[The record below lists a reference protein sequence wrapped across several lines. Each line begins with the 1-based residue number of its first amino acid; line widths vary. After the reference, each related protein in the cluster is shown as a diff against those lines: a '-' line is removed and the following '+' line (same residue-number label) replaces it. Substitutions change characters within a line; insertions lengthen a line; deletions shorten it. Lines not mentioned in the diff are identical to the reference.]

1 MIEFYADSGTK
12 AARKV
17 NAMYRRANCHEEL
30 VFERIER
37 NIGDPGCRLSYAFLI
52 SGELMVD
59 ELADTLRTL
68 IFNHYQ
74 VALSRFVRKEAGLY
88 VYSTGI
94 PENILDYYENPQRLH
109 SRILDGATESLPED
123 RLFCFALTKLTEH
136 VYHLR
141 LTFSHLIFDGQ
152 CYRVFCN
159 LLSRLYGQERVR
171 LDPSSESQRTRRLP
185 SGAPAIPSTDTVA
198 FWKERLNRYPLGQ
211 TLSFLKANHRGA
223 SPFVTVRR
231 SLSGSDFAALQAF
244 VAESNSTLFRLI
256 VAATAITIARYSNDE
271 ELAGVSIAH
280 TFDARQQAGAL
291 GCFTSLVPLWIPHH
305 SDWSPRQYLSYVDQ
319 ERRTLRPHQQL
330 APQMLLELADE
341 RLNRNRPVLNVVV
354 NQSEGLLPSVCPE
367 LEGLKVELIETPSTG
382 GPYDLGVNFHYDA
395 KGLSLRVDI
404 PRSLATD
411 ALVNQW
417 ADNFMLVLNRFV
429 NDGDTAID
437 SIEFSEPLSPA
448 AYGDAMVLTEADSVV
463 ARVCEQVQLRPEK
476 VAVQSPQQVL
486 TYAQLSDQALRLARQ
501 IQAVVDGDALQHGIG
516 LMLGRSSWLPVSML
530 AALELQVPFIPLD
543 NALPERRLDAILAT
557 TQLGIVLSD
566 DQTDVAGLQTRHPGV
581 LVIEL
586 PNSGAL
592 LPSVSEEPIRK
603 QRCDQAYILFTSG
616 STGVP
621 KGVAPTRDNLS
632 NFLMAMTF
640 EPGFCEEDHFL
651 ALTPICFDISIL
663 ELLLPLV
670 IGGTLEIV
678 DDETRRS
685 AVALARHIN
694 HSAAT
699 VVQATPASWRLL
711 KNARWSCPRRLTI
724 VCGGEALTA
733 DIAQFLLRDRHLLY
747 NVYGPTE
754 ATIWASCAC
763 IEDPDVIYLGRPVLN
778 NRFYVVDEHLRTV
791 ANGQAGELLISGASV
806 APGYLNVDSRNAFID
821 VPGIQGKVY
830 RTGDRVRHFGEGQ
843 LAYLGRSD
851 NQLKLNGHRIEL
863 DEINVRLAAL
873 LGPAE
878 VFTVVRSGTEP
889 HLCSFYWSGQ
899 GDAVDESR
907 VLAELKN
914 ALPLYMVPA
923 TLLRLEVIPL
933 TPSGKVDLRRLASE
947 PLALLG
953 VQSSGAVTPVS
964 VLAPSTYDSE
974 SSEVKVRAIILSCL
988 GVDVQDRQLPLGWLG
1003 LNSIS
1008 YNLLSQALSDE
1019 LGVSIAPHRFYAL
1032 NTLAAIAEELSA
1044 RQSRNGDAN
1053 SQQARETPQPA
1064 TRSEKDDQIAIIG
1077 YSVLMPEDLE
1087 AQGFWQA
1094 LLDNRNL
1101 ISNTS
1106 RPGFS
1111 APLQAGFLKNIKA
1124 FDARLF
1130 SISPLEANYMD
1141 PRQRLLLQTTWRA
1154 LEDAG
1159 YAPQALAGSRTGC
1172 YIAGTG
1178 ADYATLQAKFSTPS
1192 TPYTLPGNS
1201 LSILAN
1207 RLSSF
1212 FDWSGPSFTL
1222 DTACSGSLSAV
1233 VKACHDLAS
1242 GVCEVAL
1249 AGGIN
1254 LIADDQIS
1262 LGLQA
1267 GNFMSP
1273 RFRCA
1278 SFDESAD
1285 GYVRAEGVGCF
1296 LLKPLCQARQD
1307 GDAIHGV
1314 ILAHGENHG
1323 GRANSLTAP
1332 NPAAQAALLT
1342 RVYSPGLAAQVSYI
1356 ETHGTGT
1363 LLGDPIEIDA
1373 LKAAW
1378 RELCPNQPEQSVWLG
1393 AVKSNIGHLEPAAG
1407 AASLAKVLLAM
1418 QHSTLT
1424 ANHHFSRLNPLINLE
1439 QSPFS
1444 ILTQTRPWPE
1454 PHVAG
1459 ISSFGFGGANAHL
1472 VVGNAPRRERF
1483 ANLHACYLVTLSAA
1497 SDKAMQAMREQ
1508 LKDFLIRSLQTDPS
1522 RLDLEQVAY
1531 TCNSGRAQAEF
1542 RLAWV
1547 ASSLADLVQQLA
1559 LPSASWRA
1567 AVQANGDAA
1576 ASLRTDLPRHEALSA
1591 LRECFL
1597 QGETLD
1603 WASVHLGESGQ
1614 RVHLPTYRFDE
1625 REYWFDQVRP
1635 NRAAQ
1640 ESAR

>member
-1 MIEFYADSGTK
+1 
-12 AARKV
+12 
-17 NAMYRRANCHEEL
+17 MYRHASCHEEL

-37 NIGDPGCRLSYAFLI
+37 DANDPGCRLSYAFLI
-52 SGELMVD
+52 HGELVVG
-59 ELADTLRTL
+59 ELGDALHAL
-68 IFNHYQ
+68 IVNHYQ
-74 VALSRFVRKEAGLY
+74 VALSAFVRKESGLY
-88 VYSTGI
+88 VFSTGM
-94 PENILDYYENPQRLH
+94 PESVLDYNQTSQYLH
-109 SRILDGATESLPED
+109 SQTLDGAIAPLPEN
-123 RLFCFALTKLTEH
+123 RLFCFTLTKLSEH
-136 VYHLR
+136 VHHLR

-159 LLSRLYGQERVR
+159 LLNQLYGQERVR
-171 LDPSSESQRTRRLP
+171 LGLLRESERTRRPP
-185 SGAPAIPSTDTVA
+185 SCAPASPSADTVA
-198 FWKERLNRYPLGQ
+198 FWKDRLSRYPLGQ
-211 TLSFLKANHRGA
+211 TLSFLKAQHRGE

-231 SLSGSDFAALQAF
+231 SLSGSHYAALQAF
-244 VAESNSTLFRLI
+244 VAASNSTLFRLI
-256 VAATAITIARYSNDE
+256 VAATAITIARYSNDQDLE
-271 ELAGVSIAH
+271 GVCIAH
-280 TFDARQQAGAL
+280 TLDTRQQPGAL

-305 SDWSPRQYLSYVDQ
+305 PDWSPRQYLSHVDR

-330 APQMLLELADE
+330 APQMLLGLADE

-354 NQSEGLLPSVCPE
+354 NQSEGLLPSVCLE

-382 GPYDLGVNFHYDA
+382 GPYDLGVNFHHDA
-395 KGLSLRVDI
+395 KGLTLSVDI

-411 ALVNQW
+411 ALVHQW
-417 ADNFMLVLNRFV
+417 ADNLMQVLNRFV
-429 NDGDTAID
+429 SDGDTAID
-437 SIEFSEPLSPA
+437 AIEFAQPLRPA
-448 AYGDAMVLTEADSVV
+448 ACGDAMTLTEADSVV
-463 ARVCEQVQLRPEK
+463 ARFREQVQLRPGK
-476 VAVQSPQQVL
+476 IAVRSPQQVL
-486 TYAQLSDQALRLARQ
+486 TYAQLSDQALHLARQ
-501 IQAVVDGDALQHGIG
+501 IQAVVEGAALQHGIG
-516 LMLGRSSWLPVSML
+516 LMLGRSSWIPVSML
-530 AALELQVPFIPLD
+530 AALKLQVPFVPLD
-543 NALPERRLDAILAT
+543 SALPEQRLDAILVT
-557 TQLGIVLSD
+557 TRLAVVLSD
-566 DQTDVAGLQTRHPGV
+566 GQADVAGLQARHPGV
-581 LVIEL
+581 RVIEL
-586 PNSGAL
+586 PHAATL
-592 LPSVSEEPIRK
+592 LSRVSEEPLRE
-603 QRCDQAYILFTSG
+603 QGCDQAYILFTSG

-651 ALTPICFDISIL
+651 ALTPISFDISIL

-670 IGGTLEIV
+670 VGGTLEIV
-678 DDETRRS
+678 DDEIRRS
-685 AVALARHIN
+685 ATALARHIN
-694 HSAAT
+694 DSAAT

-754 ATIWASCAC
+754 ATIWASCAR
-763 IEDPDVIYLGRPVLN
+763 IEVPDVIYLGRPVLN
-778 NRFYVVDEHLRTV
+778 SRFYVVDEHLQTV
-791 ANGQAGELLISGASV
+791 ANGQAGELLISGANV
-806 APGYLNVDSRNAFID
+806 APGYLNVDSHKAFID
-821 VPGIQGKVY
+821 VVGIQGKVY

-843 LAYLGRSD
+843 LAYLGRADS
-851 NQLKLNGHRIEL
+851 QLKLNGHRIEL

-873 LGPAE
+873 LGPVE
-878 VFTVVRSGTEP
+878 VFTVVRAGTVP

-899 GDAVDESR
+899 VDAVDEPR
-907 VLAELKN
+907 VLADLKK
-914 ALPLYMVPA
+914 AVPLYMVPA
-923 TLLRLEVIPL
+923 ALLRLEAIPL
-933 TPSGKVDLRRLASE
+933 TTSGKVDLRRLASE
-947 PLALLG
+947 PLALLS
-953 VQSSGAVTPVS
+953 VLPSGAVTPVS
-964 VLAPSTYDSE
+964 ALAPSTHESE
-974 SSEVKVRAIILSCL
+974 GSEAKVRAIILSCL
-988 GVDVQDRQLPLGWLG
+988 GVDVHDRQMPLGWLG

-1032 NTLAAIAEELSA
+1032 NTLAAISEELSD
-1044 RQSRNGDAN
+1044 RQPRNGDAD
-1053 SQQARETPQPA
+1053 SQQACETPQPA
-1064 TRSEKDDQIAIIG
+1064 TRTEQDDQIAIIG

-1087 AQGFWQA
+1087 APGFWQA

-1101 ISNTS
+1101 ISSTS
-1106 RPGFS
+1106 RPGFT

-1141 PRQRLLLQTTWRA
+1141 PRQRLLLQTTWRT

-1178 ADYATLQAKFSTPS
+1178 ADYATLQARFSTP
-1192 TPYTLPGNS
+1192 TNPYTLPGNS

-1212 FDWSGPSFTL
+1212 FDWRGPSFTL
-1222 DTACSGSLSAV
+1222 DTACSGSLSAL
-1233 VKACHDLAS
+1233 VKACQDLAS

-1296 LLKPLCQARQD
+1296 LLKPLRRAQQD

-1342 RVYSPGLAAQVSYI
+1342 RVYSPGLAAQVSYV

-1444 ILTQTRPWPE
+1444 ILTQTRPWPS
-1454 PHVAG
+1454 PQVAG

-1472 VVGNAPRRERF
+1472 VVGQAPHRERC

-1497 SDKAMQAMREQ
+1497 SDNALQAMRGQ
-1508 LKDFLIRSLQTDPS
+1508 LKDFLTLTLQNDPS

-1559 LPSASWRA
+1559 QPSASWR
-1567 AVQANGDAA
+1567 VVNQANGDAA
-1576 ASLRTDLPRHEALSA
+1576 ASLRSDLPRHEALSA

-1597 QGETLD
+1597 QGEILD
-1603 WASVHLGESGQ
+1603 WASVHRGESGQ

-1625 REYWFDQVRP
+1625 RDYWFDQIRP
-1635 NRAAQ
+1635 NRTAQ

>member
-1 MIEFYADSGTK
+1 MH
-12 AARKV
+12 
-17 NAMYRRANCHEEL
+17 RRASCHEEL
-30 VFERIER
+30 IFERIER
-37 NIGDPGCRLSYAFLI
+37 NISDPGCRLSYAFLI
-52 SGELMVD
+52 YGELVVD
-59 ELADTLRTL
+59 ELRGALHAL
-68 IFNHYQ
+68 IFHHYQ
-74 VALSRFVRKEAGLY
+74 VALSAFVRRESGLY
-88 VYSTGI
+88 VYSAGL
-94 PENILDYYENPQRLH
+94 PENILNCHENSQYLH
-109 SRILDGATESLPED
+109 SQTLDGSIASLPEN
-123 RLFCFALTKLTEH
+123 RLFCFTLTKRSEH
-136 VYHLR
+136 VHHLR

-152 CYRVFCN
+152 SYRIFCT
-159 LLSRLYGQERVR
+159 LLTGLYGQARVR
-171 LDPSSESQRTRRLP
+171 PDSVNEAQRTHCLP
-185 SGAPAIPSTDTVA
+185 LEETPLQSADSVA
-198 FWKERLNRYPLGQ
+198 FWKDRLSRYPLGQ
-211 TLSFLKANHRGA
+211 PLSFLKAQHRGV

-231 SLSGSDFAALQAF
+231 SLSGSHYAALQAL
-244 VAESNSTLFRLI
+244 VAASNSTLFRLI
-256 VAATAITIARYSNDE
+256 VAATAITFARYSNDQDLE
-271 ELAGVSIAH
+271 GVCIAH
-280 TFDARQQAGAL
+280 TLDTRQQPGAL

-305 SDWSPRQYLSYVDQ
+305 PDWSPRQYLSHVDQ
-319 ERRTLRPHQQL
+319 ERRAVRPHQRL
-330 APQMLLELADE
+330 APQKLLGLADE

-354 NQSEGLLPSVCPE
+354 NESEGLLPSVCPE

-382 GPYDLGVNFHYDA
+382 GPYDLGVNFHHDA
-395 KGLSLRVDI
+395 KGLSLSVDI
-404 PRSLATD
+404 PRSLATN

-417 ADNFMLVLNRFV
+417 ADNLMLVVNRFV
-429 NDGDTAID
+429 SDGDTAID
-437 SIEFSEPLSPA
+437 AIEFSQPLRPA
-448 AYGDAMVLTEADSVV
+448 ACGDAMALTEAESVV
-463 ARVCEQVQLRPEK
+463 ARFREQVQLRPEK
-476 VAVQSPQQVL
+476 IAVQSPQQVL
-486 TYAQLSDQALRLARQ
+486 TYAQLSDQVLYLARQ
-501 IQAVVDGDALQHGIG
+501 IQAVVEGAALQHGIG

-530 AALELQVPFIPLD
+530 AALKLQVPFIPLD
-543 NALPERRLDAILAT
+543 SALPEQRLDAILVT
-557 TQLGIVLSD
+557 TRLAVVLSD
-566 DQTDVAGLQTRHPGV
+566 GQTDVADIQARHPGV
-581 LVIEL
+581 RVIGL
-586 PNSGAL
+586 PHAATL
-592 LPSVSEEPIRK
+592 LSSVSEEPLRE
-603 QRCDQAYILFTSG
+603 QGCDQAYILFTSG

-651 ALTPICFDISIL
+651 ALTPISFDISIL
-663 ELLLPLV
+663 ELLLPLLV
-670 IGGTLEIV
+670 GGTLEIV

-685 AVALARHIN
+685 ATALARHIN
-694 HSAAT
+694 DSAAT
-699 VVQATPASWRLL
+699 VIQATPASWRLL

-754 ATIWASCAC
+754 ATIWASCTR
-763 IEDPDVIYLGRPVLN
+763 IEDPDVIYLGHPVLN
-778 NRFYVVDEHLRTV
+778 SRFYVVDEHLRTV
-791 ANGQAGELLISGASV
+791 ANGQAGELLISGACV
-806 APGYLNVDSRNAFID
+806 APGYLNVDSHNAFID

-843 LAYLGRSD
+843 LAYLGRADS
-851 NQLKLNGHRIEL
+851 QLKLNGHRIEL
-863 DEINVRLAAL
+863 DEINMRLAAL
-873 LGPAE
+873 LGPVE
-878 VFTVVRSGTEP
+878 VFTVVRSGTVP

-899 GDAVDESR
+899 GDAVDEPR
-907 VLAELKN
+907 VLADLKKVV
-914 ALPLYMVPA
+914 PLYMVPA
-923 TLLRLEVIPL
+923 ALLRLEAIPL
-933 TPSGKVDLRRLASE
+933 TTSGKVDLRRLASE
-947 PLALLG
+947 PLALL
-953 VQSSGAVTPVS
+953 SLLPTGAVTPVS
-964 VLAPSTYDSE
+964 TEGASTCESE
-974 SSEVKVRAIILSCL
+974 GREAKVRAIILSCL
-988 GVDVQDRQLPLGWLG
+988 GVDVHDRQMPLGWLG

-1008 YNLLSQALSDE
+1008 YNLLSQALFDE
-1019 LGVSIAPHRFYAL
+1019 LGVSITPHRFYAL
-1032 NTLAAIAEELSA
+1032 NTLAAISEELA
-1044 RQSRNGDAN
+1044 DRQPRNGDAD
-1053 SQQARETPQPA
+1053 SQQACETPQSA
-1064 TRSEKDDQIAIIG
+1064 TRTEQDDQIAIIG

-1101 ISNTS
+1101 ISSTS
-1106 RPGFS
+1106 RPGFT
-1111 APLQAGFLKNIKA
+1111 APLQAGFLSNIKA

-1141 PRQRLLLQTTWRA
+1141 PRQRLLLQTAWRT

-1178 ADYATLQAKFSTPS
+1178 ADYATLEARFSTSPN
-1192 TPYTLPGNS
+1192 PYTLPGNS

-1212 FDWSGPSFTL
+1212 FDWRGPSFTL
-1222 DTACSGSLSAV
+1222 DTACSGSLSAL
-1233 VKACHDLAS
+1233 VKACQDLAS

-1296 LLKPLCQARQD
+1296 LLKPLRQARQD

-1342 RVYSPGLAAQVSYI
+1342 RVYSPELAAQVSYI

-1373 LKAAW
+1373 LKDAW

-1444 ILTQTRPWPE
+1444 ILTQTRPWPS
-1454 PHVAG
+1454 PQVAG

-1472 VVGNAPRRERF
+1472 VVGQAPHRERC
-1483 ANLHACYLVTLSAA
+1483 ANFHTCYLVTLSAA
-1497 SDKAMQAMREQ
+1497 SDKALQAMREQ
-1508 LKDFLIRSLQTDPS
+1508 LKDFLTDTLQTDPS
-1522 RLDLEQVAY
+1522 RFDLEQVAY

-1567 AVQANGDAA
+1567 AAQANGDAA
-1576 ASLRTDLPRHEALSA
+1576 VSLLADLPRHEALSA

-1597 QGETLD
+1597 KGETLD
-1603 WASVHLGESGQ
+1603 WASVHRGESDQ

-1625 REYWFDQVRP
+1625 RDYWFDQVRQ
-1635 NRAAQ
+1635 NRAVQ

>member
-1 MIEFYADSGTK
+1 MHRLAS
-12 AARKV
+12 
-17 NAMYRRANCHEEL
+17 CHEEL
-30 VFERIER
+30 VFDRIEKHR
-37 NIGDPGCRLSYAFLI
+37 NDPGCTLSYGFLLHGNI
-52 SGELMVD
+52 VASVLD
-59 ELADTLRTL
+59 DALYTL
-68 IFNHYQ
+68 ICRDYRT
-74 VALSRFVRKEAGLY
+74 ALSTFVRRESGLHVYPAAMPETVLEYVESALHGGSVFLPAAAG
-88 VYSTGI
+88 
-94 PENILDYYENPQRLH
+94 
-109 SRILDGATESLPED
+109 SLPEN
-123 RLFCFALTKLTEH
+123 RLFRFTLTKHSEH
-136 VYHLR
+136 LHHLR

-152 CYRVFCN
+152 CYRIFCT
-159 LLSRLYGQERVR
+159 LLTRLYGQARVR
-171 LDPSSESQRTRRLP
+171 PDPVDEAQRTRCLVP
-185 SGAPAIPSTDTVA
+185 EAIAFQSADSAA
-198 FWKERLNRYPLGQ
+198 FWKDRLSRYPLGQ
-211 TLSFLKANHRGA
+211 TLSFLKMTHRGD
-223 SPFVTVRR
+223 SPFVTVKR
-231 SLSGSDFAALQAF
+231 SLSGSTYEALQAF
-244 VAESNSTLFRLI
+244 IAASNSTLFRLI
-256 VAATAITIARYSNDE
+256 VAATAITIGRYSNDQDFE
-271 ELAGVSIAH
+271 GLCIAH
-280 TFDARQQAGAL
+280 TLDTRQQAGVP
-291 GCFTSLVPLWIPHH
+291 GCFTGLVPLWIAHH
-305 SDWSPRQYLSYVDQ
+305 PGWSPRQYLRHVDQ
-319 ERRTLRPHQQL
+319 ERRTVRPHQQL
-330 APQMLLELADE
+330 APQRLLGLADE
-341 RLNRNRPVLNVVV
+341 RLNRHRPVLNVVV

-367 LEGLKVELIETPSTG
+367 LEGLKVELVETPSTG
-382 GPYDLGVNFHYDA
+382 GPYDLGVNFHHDA
-395 KGLSLRVDI
+395 KGLSLSVDI

-417 ADNFMLVLNRFV
+417 ADNLMRVVNRFV
-429 NDGDTAID
+429 SDADTAIEA
-437 SIEFSEPLSPA
+437 IEFAQPLRPA
-448 AYGDAMVLTEADSVV
+448 ACGDAMILTMADGVI
-463 ARVCEQVQLRPEK
+463 ARVHEQVQLRPGK
-476 VAVQSPQQVL
+476 IAVQSIHRVL
-486 TYAQLSDQALRLARQ
+486 TYAQLSDQASQLARQ
-501 IQAVVDGDALQHGIG
+501 IQAVVEDDVLRHGIG

-530 AALELQVPFIPLD
+530 AALKLQVPFIPLD
-543 NALPERRLDAILAT
+543 SALPEQRLDAIMAT
-557 TQLGIVLSD
+557 TRMAIVLSD
-566 DQTDVAGLQTRHPGV
+566 GQVDVAALRARHPGV
-581 LVIEL
+581 RVIEL
-586 PNSGAL
+586 PHPATPLSSL
-592 LPSVSEEPIRK
+592 SEAPLRE
-603 QRCDQAYILFTSG
+603 QGCDQAYILFTSG

-640 EPGFCEEDHFL
+640 EPGFCEDDHFL
-651 ALTPICFDISIL
+651 ALTPISFDISIL

-670 IGGTLEIV
+670 VGGTLEIV
-678 DDETRRS
+678 DDQTRRS
-685 AVALARHIN
+685 ATALARYIN
-694 HSAAT
+694 DSAAT

-754 ATIWASCAC
+754 ATIWASCAR
-763 IEDPDVIYLGRPVLN
+763 IDAPDVIYLGRPVLN
-778 NRFYVVDEHLRTV
+778 SRFYVVDEHLHTV
-791 ANGQAGELLISGASV
+791 ADGQAGELLISGACV
-806 APGYLNVDSRNAFID
+806 APGYLNVDSRNAFIE
-821 VPGIQGKVY
+821 VPGIPGKVY

-843 LAYLGRSD
+843 LAYLGRADS
-851 NQLKLNGHRIEL
+851 QLKLNGHRVEL
-863 DEINVRLAAL
+863 DEINLRLAAL
-873 LGPAE
+873 LGPVE
-878 VFTVVRSGTEP
+878 VFTVVRSGTVP
-889 HLCSFYWSGQ
+889 HLCSFYWAGQ
-899 GDAVDESR
+899 GDVVDESR
-907 VLAELKN
+907 VLADLKKVI
-914 ALPLYMVPA
+914 PLYMVPA
-923 TLLRLEVIPL
+923 ALLRLEVIPL
-933 TPSGKVDLRRLASE
+933 TTSGKVDWRRLASE
-947 PLALLG
+947 PLALLNLLP
-953 VQSSGAVTPVS
+953 SDAVTPVS
-964 VLAPSTYDSE
+964 VQGPSTGESE
-974 SSEVKVRAIILSCL
+974 GREAQVRAIILSCL
-988 GVDVQDRQLPLGWLG
+988 GVDVHDRQLPLGWLG

-1008 YNLLSQALSDE
+1008 YNLLSQALFDE
-1019 LGVSIAPHRFYAL
+1019 MGVSIAPHRFYAL
-1032 NTLAAIAEELSA
+1032 NTLAAIGEALSD
-1044 RQSRNGDAN
+1044 RQPRDDEAD
-1053 SQQARETPQPA
+1053 SQRAREAPPSATPTEQ
-1064 TRSEKDDQIAIIG
+1064 DDQIAIIG

-1087 AQGFWQA
+1087 APGFWQA

-1101 ISNTS
+1101 ISSTL
-1106 RPGFS
+1106 RPGFT
-1111 APLQAGFLKNIKA
+1111 APLQAGFLSNIRA

-1141 PRQRLLLQTTWRA
+1141 PRQRLLLQTTWRT

-1159 YAPQALAGSRTGC
+1159 YAPQTLAGSRTGC

-1178 ADYATLQAKFSTPS
+1178 ADYATLQARFSTSP

-1212 FDWSGPSFTL
+1212 FDWRGPSFTL
-1222 DTACSGSLSAV
+1222 DTACSGSLSAL
-1233 VKACHDLAS
+1233 VKACQDLAS

-1296 LLKPLCQARQD
+1296 LLKPLRQARQD

-1342 RVYSPGLAAQVSYI
+1342 GVYSPGLAAQVSYI

-1373 LKAAW
+1373 LKTAW

-1444 ILTQTRPWPE
+1444 ILTQTRPWPS
-1454 PHVAG
+1454 PQVAG

-1472 VVGNAPRRERF
+1472 VVGQAPHRERC
-1483 ANLHACYLVTLSAA
+1483 ANLHSCYLVTLSAA
-1497 SDKAMQAMREQ
+1497 SDNALQAMREQ
-1508 LKDFLIRSLQTDPS
+1508 LKDFLTGTLQTDPL
-1522 RLDLEQVAY
+1522 RFDLEQVAY

-1567 AVQANGDAA
+1567 AAQANDNGV
-1576 ASLRTDLPRHEALSA
+1576 ASLLAGVPRHEALSA

-1597 QGETLD
+1597 QGERLD
-1603 WASVHLGESGQ
+1603 WLSLHRGESGQ

-1625 REYWFDQVRP
+1625 RDYWFDQVRP
-1635 NRAAQ
+1635 NRAEQA
-1640 ESAR
+1640 SAR

>member
-1 MIEFYADSGTK
+1 MH
-12 AARKV
+12 
-17 NAMYRRANCHEEL
+17 RRAHYHEEL
-30 VFERIER
+30 IFERIER
-37 NIGDPGCRLSYAFLI
+37 NVNDPGCRLSYAFLI
-52 SGELMVD
+52 CGELVMD
-59 ELADTLRTL
+59 ELRDALHAL

-74 VALSRFVRKEAGLY
+74 SALSEFVRKESGLY
-88 VYSTGI
+88 VYSTGM
-94 PENILDYYENPQRLH
+94 PETVLDYIESFQNLQSLN
-109 SRILDGATESLPED
+109 GATASLPEN
-123 RLFCFALTKLTEH
+123 RLFCFTLTKLSEH
-136 VYHLR
+136 AHHLR

-159 LLSRLYGQERVR
+159 LLNRFYGQERVR
-171 LDPSSESQRTRRLP
+171 LDPLSESQRTRRLP
-185 SGAPAIPSTDTVA
+185 HGAPVTPSVDTVA
-198 FWKERLNRYPLGQ
+198 FWKERLSRYPLGQ
-211 TLSFLKANHRGA
+211 TLSFLKAHCRGT

-231 SLSGSDFAALQAF
+231 SLAGSSYAGLQAF
-244 VAESNSTLFRLI
+244 VEASNSTLFRLI
-256 VAATAITIARYSNDE
+256 VAATAVTIARYSNDA
-271 ELAGVSIAH
+271 ELDGVSIAH
-280 TFDARQQAGAL
+280 TLDARQQPEAL
-291 GCFTSLVPLWIPHH
+291 GCFTNLIPLWIPHH
-305 SDWSPRQYLSYVDQ
+305 PDWSPRQYLSHVDQ
-319 ERRTLRPHQQL
+319 ERRALRPHQQL
-330 APQMLLELADE
+330 ATKVLLDLADE

-354 NQSEGLLPSVCPE
+354 NQSEGLLPSVAPD

-382 GPYDLGVNFHYDA
+382 GPYDLGVNFHHHSE
-395 KGLSLRVDI
+395 GLSLSVDI

-417 ADNFMLVLNRFV
+417 ADSLIQVLNRFV
-429 NDGDTAID
+429 TDGDAPIRV
-437 SIEFSEPLSPA
+437 IEFAQPLCPA
-448 AYGDAMVLTEADSVV
+448 ACGNVMGLTETDSVF
-463 ARVCEQVQLRPEK
+463 ARFHEQVRLRSEK
-476 VAVQSPQQVL
+476 IAVQTPRQTL
-486 TYAQLSDQALRLARQ
+486 TYAQLLDQALGLAQR
-501 IQAVVDGDALQHGIG
+501 IQAAVDGAALQRGIG

-530 AALELQVPFIPLD
+530 AALKLQVPFIPLD
-543 NALPERRLDAILAT
+543 TTLPEQRLEAILVT
-557 TQLGIVLSD
+557 TQLAVVLSD
-566 DQTDVAGLQTRHPGV
+566 GPADVDGLRARHPDV
-581 LVIEL
+581 VVIEL
-586 PNSGAL
+586 PHAATL
-592 LPSVSEEPIRK
+592 LSSISEEPLR
-603 QRCDQAYILFTSG
+603 QQGCEEAYILFTSG

-632 NFLMAMTF
+632 NFLMAMTL
-640 EPGFCEEDHFL
+640 EPGFSEEDHFL
-651 ALTPICFDISIL
+651 ALTPISFDISIL

-670 IGGTLEIV
+670 VGGTLDIV

-685 AVALARHIN
+685 TPALARHIN
-694 HSAAT
+694 DSAAT
-699 VVQATPASWRLL
+699 IVQATPATWRLL

-724 VCGGEALTA
+724 VCGGEALTP
-733 DIAQFLLRDRHLLY
+733 DVAQFLLRDRHLLY
-747 NVYGPTE
+747 NLYGPTE
-754 ATIWASCAC
+754 ATIWASCAR
-763 IEDPDVIYLGRPVLN
+763 IKDPDVIYLGRPVLN
-778 NRFYVVDEHLRTV
+778 SRFYVVDEQLQTV
-791 ANGQAGELLISGASV
+791 AHGQAGELLISGACV
-806 APGYLNVDSRNAFID
+806 APGYLNVDSHKAFID
-821 VPGIQGKVY
+821 VPGIEGKVY

-843 LAYLGRSD
+843 LAYLGRADS
-851 NQLKLNGHRIEL
+851 QLKLNGHRIEL

-873 LGPAE
+873 LGQAD
-878 VFTVVRSGTEP
+878 VFTVLRTGTVP
-889 HLCSFYWSGQ
+889 HLCSFYWAGQ
-899 GDAVDESR
+899 GNAVHEQR
-907 VLAELKN
+907 VLSDLKKL
-914 ALPLYMVPA
+914 LPLYMVPA
-923 TLLRLEVIPL
+923 ALLRLKAIPL
-933 TPSGKVDLRRLASE
+933 TASGKVDLRRLASE
-947 PLALLG
+947 PLAQLSVTAAGGLT
-953 VQSSGAVTPVS
+953 AVSAAP
-964 VLAPSTYDSE
+964 PSTQEIEESE
-974 SSEVKVRAIILSCL
+974 ARVRAIILSCL
-988 GVDVQDRQLPLGWLG
+988 GVDVHDRQLPLGWLG

-1008 YNLLSQALSDE
+1008 YNMLSQALSDE
-1019 LGVSIAPHRFYAL
+1019 LGVSIAPHRFYGL
-1032 NTLAAIAEELSA
+1032 NTLAAISEELSN
-1044 RQSRNGDAN
+1044 RQLRSSDGGT
-1053 SQQARETPQPA
+1053 QQGSEKPQPVA
-1064 TRSEKDDQIAIIG
+1064 RTEQDDQIAIIG
-1077 YSVLMPEDLE
+1077 YSVLMPESLE
-1087 AQGFWQA
+1087 AAAFWQA
-1094 LLDNRNL
+1094 LLDNRDL
-1101 ISNTS
+1101 ISCVS
-1106 RPGFS
+1106 RPGFT

-1141 PRQRLLLQTTWRA
+1141 PRQRLLLQTAWRA

-1172 YIAGTG
+1172 YIASTG
-1178 ADYATLQAKFSTPS
+1178 ADYATLQARFSAQPN
-1192 TPYTLPGNS
+1192 PYTLPGNS

-1212 FDWSGPSFTL
+1212 FDWRGPSFTL
-1222 DTACSGSLSAV
+1222 DTACSGSLSAL
-1233 VKACHDLAS
+1233 VKACQDLAS

-1296 LLKPLCQARQD
+1296 LLKPLRQARQD

-1424 ANHHFSRLNPLINLE
+1424 ANHHFNRLNPLINLE

-1444 ILTQTRPWPE
+1444 ILTQTRPWPS
-1454 PHVAG
+1454 PQVAG

-1472 VVGNAPRRERF
+1472 VVGQAPHRERC
-1483 ANLHACYLVTLSAA
+1483 ANLHTCYLVTLSAA
-1497 SDKAMQAMREQ
+1497 SDKALQAMREQ
-1508 LKDFLIRSLQTDPS
+1508 LKDFLTHILQTDTS
-1522 RLDLEQVAY
+1522 HLDLEQVAY

-1547 ASSLADLVQQLA
+1547 ASSLADLVQQLE

-1567 AVQANGDAA
+1567 AAQANGDAA
-1576 ASLRTDLPRHEALSA
+1576 TSLLADLPRHEALSA

-1603 WASVHLGESGQ
+1603 WASVHRGESGQ

-1625 REYWFDQVRP
+1625 RDYWFDQIRP

-1640 ESAR
+1640 EPAR

>member
-1 MIEFYADSGTK
+1 MNDALY
-12 AARKV
+12 
-17 NAMYRRANCHEEL
+17 
-30 VFERIER
+30 
-37 NIGDPGCRLSYAFLI
+37 
-52 SGELMVD
+52 
-59 ELADTLRTL
+59 TL
-68 IFNHYQ
+68 IFRDYRT
-74 VALSRFVRKEAGLY
+74 ALSTFVRRESGLHVYPAAMPKNVLEY
-88 VYSTGI
+88 VECTSRSEPFFMPGSTI
-94 PENILDYYENPQRLH
+94 
-109 SRILDGATESLPED
+109 SLPD
-123 RLFCFALTKLTEH
+123 SRLYSFTLTKHSEH
-136 VYHLR
+136 LHHLR

-152 CYRVFCN
+152 SYRIFCT
-159 LLSRLYGQERVR
+159 LLTRLYGQARVR
-171 LDPSSESQRTRRLP
+171 PDPVDEAQRTQC
-185 SGAPAIPSTDTVA
+185 IPLEARSLQSADSVA
-198 FWKERLNRYPLGQ
+198 FWKDRLSRYPLGQ
-211 TLSFLKANHRGA
+211 TLTFLKARYRGE
-223 SPFVTVRR
+223 SLFVTVKR
-231 SLSGSDFAALQAF
+231 SLSGSDYAALQAF
-244 VAESNSTLFRLI
+244 VAASNSTLFRLI
-256 VAATAITIARYSNDE
+256 VAATAITIARYSKDQDLE
-271 ELAGVSIAH
+271 GVSIAH
-280 TFDARQQAGAL
+280 TLDTRQQPGAL

-305 SDWSPRQYLSYVDQ
+305 PEWSPRQYLSHVDQ
-319 ERRTLRPHQQL
+319 ERRALRAHQLL
-330 APQMLLELADE
+330 APQTMLGLADE

-367 LEGLKVELIETPSTG
+367 LEGLKVELIETPLTG

-395 KGLSLRVDI
+395 EGLSLSVDI
-404 PRSLATD
+404 PESLATV
-411 ALVNQW
+411 ALVQQW
-417 ADNFMLVLNRFV
+417 ADNLMQVLNRFV
-429 NDGDTAID
+429 SDGDTPID
-437 SIEFSEPLSPA
+437 AIEFTQPLHPA
-448 AYGDAMVLTEADSVV
+448 ACGDVVALTETDSVV
-463 ARVCEQVQLRPEK
+463 ARLREQVQLRPEK
-476 VAVQSPQQVL
+476 TAVQSPHQAL
-486 TYAQLSDQALRLARQ
+486 TYAQLSDQSLNLARQ
-501 IQAVVDGDALQHGIG
+501 IQAVVEGAPLRHGIG
-516 LMLGRSSWLPVSML
+516 LLLGRSSWLPVSML
-530 AALELQVPFIPLD
+530 AALNLQVPFIPLD
-543 NALPERRLDAILAT
+543 SALPGQRLDAIIVSTRLAV
-557 TQLGIVLSD
+557 VLSD
-566 DQTDVAGLQTRHPGV
+566 GLVDVAELKARHPGV

-586 PNSGAL
+586 PHSGTL
-592 LPSVSEEPIRK
+592 SSISEEPLRELG
-603 QRCDQAYILFTSG
+603 CDQAYILFTSG

-651 ALTPICFDISIL
+651 ALTPISFDISIL

-670 IGGTLEIV
+670 VGGTVEIV

-685 AVALARHIN
+685 ATALARHIN
-694 HSAAT
+694 DSAAT
-699 VVQATPASWRLL
+699 VVQATPATWRLL

-754 ATIWASCAC
+754 ATVWASCAR
-763 IEDPDVIYLGRPVLN
+763 IDDPDVIYLGRPVLN
-778 NRFYVVDEHLRTV
+778 SRFYVVDENLRTV

-806 APGYLNVDSRNAFID
+806 APGYFNVDSRKAFID
-821 VPGIQGKVY
+821 VPGIHGKVY
-830 RTGDRVRHFGEGQ
+830 RTGDQVRHFGEGQ
-843 LAYLGRSD
+843 LAYLGRADS
-851 NQLKLNGHRIEL
+851 QLKLNGHRIEL

-873 LGPAE
+873 LGPVE
-878 VFTVVRSGTEP
+878 VFTVVRTGAVP
-889 HLCSFYWSGQ
+889 HLYSFYWSGQ
-899 GDAVDESR
+899 GDAVDELR
-907 VLAELKN
+907 VLAELKKVV
-914 ALPLYMVPA
+914 PLYMIPA
-923 TLLRLEVIPL
+923 ALLRLEAIPL
-933 TPSGKVDLRRLASE
+933 TTSGKVDLRSLASD
-947 PLALLG
+947 PLELL
-953 VQSSGAVTPVS
+953 SILPSGAVKPVS
-964 VLAPSTYDSE
+964 ALAPSNHESE
-974 SSEVKVRAIILSCL
+974 GREAKVRAIILSCL
-988 GVDVQDRQLPLGWLG
+988 GVDVHDRQLPLGWLG

-1008 YNLLSQALSDE
+1008 YNLLSQSLSDE
-1019 LGVSIAPHRFYAL
+1019 LGVRIAPHRFYAL
-1032 NTLAAIAEELSA
+1032 NTLAAITEELSD
-1044 RQSRNGDAN
+1044 RQPLNGDAD
-1053 SQQARETPQPA
+1053 SQQASETSQPA
-1064 TRSEKDDQIAIIG
+1064 TRTERDDQIAIIG
-1077 YSVLMPEDLE
+1077 FSVLMPSDLE
-1087 AQGFWQA
+1087 APGFWQA

-1101 ISNTS
+1101 ISSTL
-1106 RPGFS
+1106 RPGFT

-1124 FDARLF
+1124 FDAKLF

-1141 PRQRLLLQTTWRA
+1141 PRQRLLLQTTWRT

-1159 YAPQALAGSRTGC
+1159 YAPHALAGSRTGC

-1178 ADYATLQAKFSTPS
+1178 ADYATLQARFSTPPN
-1192 TPYTLPGNS
+1192 PYTLPGNS

-1212 FDWSGPSFTL
+1212 FDWRGPSFTL
-1222 DTACSGSLSAV
+1222 DTACSGSLSAL
-1233 VKACHDLAS
+1233 VKACQDLAS

-1296 LLKPLCQARQD
+1296 LLKPLRQARQD

-1378 RELCPNQPEQSVWLG
+1378 RELCPNQLEQSVWLG

-1444 ILTQTRPWPE
+1444 ILTQTRPWPS
-1454 PHVAG
+1454 PQVAG

-1472 VVGNAPRRERF
+1472 VVGQAPRRERC

-1497 SDKAMQAMREQ
+1497 SDKALQAMREQ
-1508 LKDFLIRSLQTDPS
+1508 LKDFLTHKLQTDPS
-1522 RLDLEQVAY
+1522 LLDLEQVAY

-1547 ASSLADLVQQLA
+1547 AGSLADLVQQLA
-1559 LPSASWRA
+1559 LPSDSWRA
-1567 AVQANGDAA
+1567 AAQANGGAA
-1576 ASLRTDLPRHEALSA
+1576 ASLRADLPRHEALSA

-1603 WASVHLGESGQ
+1603 WASVHRGESGQ

-1625 REYWFDQVRP
+1625 RDYWFDQVRP

>member
-1 MIEFYADSGTK
+1 MHRLAS
-12 AARKV
+12 
-17 NAMYRRANCHEEL
+17 CHEEL
-30 VFERIER
+30 IFDRIE
-37 NIGDPGCRLSYAFLI
+37 NNPDDPGCTLTYGFLLHGDI
-52 SGELMVD
+52 VASALGDALY
-59 ELADTLRTL
+59 TL
-68 IFNHYQ
+68 ICGDYRS
-74 VALSRFVRKEAGLY
+74 ALSTFVRKESGLHVYPAAAPEY
-88 VYSTGI
+88 VLEYVESAPSGYSGI
-94 PENILDYYENPQRLH
+94 SPASAVLLPEN
-109 SRILDGATESLPED
+109 
-123 RLFCFALTKLTEH
+123 RLFCFTLTKLSEH
-136 VYHLR
+136 VHHLR

-152 CYRVFCN
+152 CYRIFCT
-159 LLSRLYGQERVR
+159 LLTRLYGQGSVR
-171 LDPSSESQRTRRLP
+171 SHLLSDAQRPRRRP
-185 SGAPAIPSTDTVA
+185 PGVVAIQSADTVA
-198 FWKERLNRYPLGQ
+198 FWKERLCRYPLGQ
-211 TLSFLKANHRGA
+211 TLSFLKAQNRGA

-231 SLSGSDFAALQAF
+231 SLTGASYAALKAF
-244 VAESNSTLFRLI
+244 VEASNSTLFRLI
-256 VAATAITIARYSNDE
+256 VAATAVTIARYSNDE
-271 ELAGVSIAH
+271 DLEGVSIAH
-280 TFDARQQAGAL
+280 TLDTRQQPDAL
-291 GCFTSLVPLWIPHH
+291 GCFTSLVPLWIAHYP
-305 SDWSPRQYLSYVDQ
+305 DWSPRQYLSHVDQ
-319 ERRTLRPHQQL
+319 ERRTVRPHQQMT
-330 APQMLLELADE
+330 PKVLLGLADE
-341 RLNRNRPVLNVVV
+341 RLNRNRPILNVVV
-354 NQSEGLLPSVCPE
+354 NQSEGLLPSVGPE

-382 GPYDLGVNFHYDA
+382 GPYDLGVNFHHDTE
-395 KGLSLRVDI
+395 GLSLSVDI

-411 ALVNQW
+411 ALVNEW
-417 ADNFMLVLNRFV
+417 ADNLMGVLHRFV
-429 NDGDTAID
+429 SDGDTAI
-437 SIEFSEPLSPA
+437 SAIEFAQHLRPTA
-448 AYGDAMVLTEADSVV
+448 CGDAMVLNEADNVV
-463 ARVCEQVQLRPEK
+463 ARFHEQVQLRPEK
-476 VAVQSPQQVL
+476 IAVQTLQQTL
-486 TYAQLSDQALRLARQ
+486 TYAQLMDQALRLAQR
-501 IQAVVDGDALQHGIG
+501 IQVTVDASALQRGIG

-530 AALELQVPFIPLD
+530 AALKLQVPFIPLD
-543 NALPERRLDAILAT
+543 TALPEQRLDAILVT
-557 TQLGIVLSD
+557 TQLAVVLSD
-566 DQTDVAGLQTRHPGV
+566 GQADVDGLQARHPDV
-581 LVIEL
+581 VVIEL
-586 PNSGAL
+586 PHAATL
-592 LPSVSEEPIRK
+592 LSSVSKEPLRE
-603 QRCDQAYILFTSG
+603 QGREQAYILFTSG

-632 NFLMAMTF
+632 NFLMAMTL

-651 ALTPICFDISIL
+651 ALTPISFDISIL

-678 DDETRRS
+678 CDETRRS
-685 AVALARHIN
+685 GTALAQHIID
-694 HSAAT
+694 SAAT

-724 VCGGEALTA
+724 ICGGEALTA
-733 DIAQFLLRDRHLLY
+733 DVAQFLLRDRHLLY
-747 NVYGPTE
+747 NLYGPTE
-754 ATIWASCAC
+754 ATIWASCAR

-778 NRFYVVDEHLRTV
+778 SRFYVVDEKLQTV
-791 ANGQAGELLISGASV
+791 ASGQAGELLISGACV
-806 APGYLNVDSRNAFID
+806 APGYLNVDSHKAFID
-821 VPGIQGKVY
+821 VPGIKGKVY
-830 RTGDRVRHFGEGQ
+830 RTGDRVRSFGEGQ
-843 LAYLGRSD
+843 LTYLGRIDS
-851 NQLKLNGHRIEL
+851 QLKLNGYRIEL

-873 LGPAE
+873 LGQVD
-878 VFTVVRSGTEP
+878 VFTVLRAGTVP
-889 HLCSFYWSGQ
+889 HLCSFYWAGQ
-899 GDAVDESR
+899 GEAVDEQR
-907 VLAELKN
+907 ALAELKKVV
-914 ALPLYMVPA
+914 PPYMVPA
-923 TLLRLEVIPL
+923 ALLRLDAIPL
-933 TPSGKVDLRRLASE
+933 TASGKVDLRRLASE
-947 PLALLG
+947 PLELLSIAL
-953 VQSSGAVTPVS
+953 APVS
-964 VLAPSTYDSE
+964 TAMPSTHEHEGSE
-974 SSEVKVRAIILSCL
+974 TRVRAIILSCL
-988 GVDVQDRQLPLGWLG
+988 GVDVHDRQLPLGWLG

-1019 LGVSIAPHRFYAL
+1019 LGVSIPPHRFYAL
-1032 NTLAAIAEELSA
+1032 NTLAAISEELSN
-1044 RQSRNGDAN
+1044 RQQRNSVSG
-1053 SQQARETPQPA
+1053 SQKT
-1064 TRSEKDDQIAIIG
+1064 SEKPQHTTRTEQDDQVAIIG
-1077 YSVLMPEDLE
+1077 YSVLMPENLE
-1087 AQGFWQA
+1087 APAFWQA
-1094 LLDNRNL
+1094 LLDNRDL
-1101 ISNTS
+1101 ISSAS
-1106 RPGFS
+1106 RPGFT
-1111 APLQAGFLKNIKA
+1111 APLQAGFLKSIKA

-1159 YAPQALAGSRTGC
+1159 YAPQTLAGSRTGC

-1178 ADYATLQAKFSTPS
+1178 ADYATLQARFSTQPN
-1192 TPYTLPGNS
+1192 PYTLPGNS

-1222 DTACSGSLSAV
+1222 DTACSGSLSAL
-1233 VKACHDLAS
+1233 VKACQDLAS

-1262 LGLQA
+1262 QGLQA

-1296 LLKPLCQARQD
+1296 LLKPLRRAQQD

-1363 LLGDPIEIDA
+1363 LLGDPIEVDA

-1424 ANHHFSRLNPLINLE
+1424 ANHHFRRLNPLINLE

-1444 ILTQTRPWPE
+1444 ILTQKRPWPS
-1454 PHVAG
+1454 PQVAG

-1472 VVGNAPRRERF
+1472 VVGQAPRRERC
-1483 ANLHACYLVTLSAA
+1483 ANLHACYLVTMSAA
-1497 SDKAMQAMREQ
+1497 SDKALQAMREQ
-1508 LKDFLIRSLQTDPS
+1508 LKDFLTHTLQTGPP

-1567 AVQANGDAA
+1567 AAQANGDAA
-1576 ASLRTDLPRHEALSA
+1576 TSLRADLPRHEALSA
-1591 LRECFL
+1591 LRERYL

-1603 WASVHLGESGQ
+1603 WANVHRGESGQ

-1625 REYWFDQVRP
+1625 RDYWFDQMRP

>member
-1 MIEFYADSGTK
+1 MHRLAS
-12 AARKV
+12 
-17 NAMYRRANCHEEL
+17 CHEEL
-30 VFERIER
+30 IFDRIEK
-37 NIGDPGCRLSYAFLI
+37 NPDDPGCTLTYGFLLHGDI
-52 SGELMVD
+52 VAS
-59 ELADTLRTL
+59 TLEDALYTL
-68 IFNHYQ
+68 ICGDYRS
-74 VALSRFVRKEAGLY
+74 ALSTFVRKESGLHVYPAAAPEY
-88 VYSTGI
+88 VLEYVESAASGHSGI
-94 PENILDYYENPQRLH
+94 LPAP
-109 SRILDGATESLPED
+109 AVSLPKN
-123 RLFCFALTKLTEH
+123 RLFRFTLTKLSEH
-136 VYHLR
+136 VHHLR

-152 CYRVFCN
+152 CYRIFCT
-159 LLSRLYGQERVR
+159 LLTRLYGQGFIRPH
-171 LDPSSESQRTRRLP
+171 LLSHAQRPRRLP
-185 SGAPAIPSTDTVA
+185 LGVTVTQSTDTVA
-198 FWKERLNRYPLGQ
+198 FWAERLSRYPLGQ
-211 TLSFLKANHRGA
+211 TLSFFKAQNRGA

-231 SLSGSDFAALQAF
+231 SLTGSSYAALQVF
-244 VAESNSTLFRLI
+244 VEASNSTLFRLI
-256 VAATAITIARYSNDE
+256 VAATAVTIARYSNDE
-271 ELAGVSIAH
+271 DLEGLSIAH
-280 TFDARQQAGAL
+280 TLDARQQPDAL

-305 SDWSPRQYLSYVDQ
+305 PDWSPRQYLSHVDR

-330 APQMLLELADE
+330 APKVLLGLADE

-354 NQSEGLLPSVCPE
+354 NQSEGLLPNVAPD
-367 LEGLKVELIETPSTG
+367 LEGLKVELIETPLTG
-382 GPYDLGVNFHYDA
+382 GPYDLGVNFHHDA
-395 KGLSLRVDI
+395 EGLSLSVDI

-417 ADNFMLVLNRFV
+417 ADSLMQVLNRFV
-429 NDGDTAID
+429 SDGDTAIRA
-437 SIEFSEPLSPA
+437 IEFAQPLRPA
-448 AYGDAMVLTEADSVV
+448 ACGDAMALTEADSVV
-463 ARVCEQVQLRPEK
+463 ARFHEQVQLRPEK
-476 VAVQSPQQVL
+476 IAVQTPQQTL
-486 TYAQLSDQALRLARQ
+486 TYAQLSDQALGLARR
-501 IQAVVDGDALQHGIG
+501 IQAAVDGAALQHGIG

-543 NALPERRLDAILAT
+543 TTLPEQRLDAILVT
-557 TQLGIVLSD
+557 TRLAVVLSD
-566 DQTDVAGLQTRHPGV
+566 GQVDVAGLQARHPGV

-586 PNSGAL
+586 PHACTL
-592 LPSVSEEPIRK
+592 LSSVSEEPVRE
-603 QRCDQAYILFTSG
+603 QGCDQAYILFTSG

-651 ALTPICFDISIL
+651 ALTPISFDISIL

-670 IGGTLEIV
+670 VGGTVEIV
-678 DDETRRS
+678 DDETRGS
-685 AVALARHIN
+685 ATALARHIN
-694 HSAAT
+694 DSAAT

-724 VCGGEALTA
+724 VCGGEALTT

-747 NVYGPTE
+747 NLYGPTE
-754 ATIWASCAC
+754 ATIWASCVR

-778 NRFYVVDEHLRTV
+778 SRFYVVDEHLRTV
-791 ANGQAGELLISGASV
+791 ANGQAGELLINGACV
-806 APGYLNVDSRNAFID
+806 APGYLNVDSRKAFID

-843 LAYLGRSD
+843 LAYLGRADS
-851 NQLKLNGHRIEL
+851 QLKLNGHRIEL
-863 DEINVRLAAL
+863 DEINVRLAVL
-873 LGPAE
+873 LGPVE
-878 VFTVVRSGTEP
+878 VFTVVRTGTVP
-889 HLCSFYWSGQ
+889 HLCSFYWSGH
-899 GDAVDESR
+899 GYAVDEPR
-907 VLAELKN
+907 VLADLKK
-914 ALPLYMVPA
+914 AVPLYMVPA
-923 TLLRLEVIPL
+923 ALLRLEAIPL
-933 TPSGKVDLRRLASE
+933 TTSGKVDLRRLASE
-947 PLALLG
+947 PLALLS
-953 VQSSGAVTPVS
+953 VLPSDAVAPVS
-964 VLAPSTYDSE
+964 ALAPSTHESE
-974 SSEVKVRAIILSCL
+974 GCEAKVRTIILSCL
-988 GVDVQDRQLPLGWLG
+988 GVDVHDRQMPLGWLG

-1008 YNLLSQALSDE
+1008 YNLLSQTLADE

-1032 NTLAAIAEELSA
+1032 NTLAAISEEVSD
-1044 RQSRNGDAN
+1044 RQPRNGDAD

-1064 TRSEKDDQIAIIG
+1064 TRTEQDDQIAIIG
-1077 YSVLMPEDLE
+1077 YSILMPEDLE
-1087 AQGFWQA
+1087 APGFWQA

-1101 ISNTS
+1101 ISSAS
-1106 RPGFS
+1106 RPGFT
-1111 APLQAGFLKNIKA
+1111 APLQAGFLNNIKA

-1178 ADYATLQAKFSTPS
+1178 ADYATLQARFSTP
-1192 TPYTLPGNS
+1192 TNPYTLPGNS

-1212 FDWSGPSFTL
+1212 FDWRGPSFTL
-1222 DTACSGSLSAV
+1222 DTACSGSLSAL
-1233 VKACHDLAS
+1233 VKACQDLAS

-1296 LLKPLCQARQD
+1296 LLKPLRQARQD

-1342 RVYSPGLAAQVSYI
+1342 RVYSPELAAQISYI

-1424 ANHHFSRLNPLINLE
+1424 ANHHFNRLNPLINLE

-1444 ILTQTRPWPE
+1444 ILTQTRPWPS
-1454 PHVAG
+1454 PQVAG

-1472 VVGNAPRRERF
+1472 VVGQAPHRERC
-1483 ANLHACYLVTLSAA
+1483 ANLHTCYLVTLSAA
-1497 SDKAMQAMREQ
+1497 SDKALQAMREQ
-1508 LKDFLIRSLQTDPS
+1508 LKDFLTHILQTDTS
-1522 RLDLEQVAY
+1522 HLDLEQVAY

-1567 AVQANGDAA
+1567 AAQANGDVA
-1576 ASLRTDLPRHEALSA
+1576 ASLLADLPRHEALSA

-1603 WASVHLGESGQ
+1603 WASVHRGESGQ

-1625 REYWFDQVRP
+1625 RDYWFDQVRP

>member
-1 MIEFYADSGTK
+1 MF
-12 AARKV
+12 
-17 NAMYRRANCHEEL
+17 RRANYHEEL

-37 NIGDPGCRLSYAFLI
+37 NMSDPGCRLSYAFLI
-52 SGELMVD
+52 YGELVVD
-59 ELADTLRTL
+59 ELRDALHAL

-74 VALSRFVRKEAGLY
+74 VALGAFVRKESGLY
-88 VYSTGI
+88 VYSTGM
-94 PENILDYYENPQRLH
+94 PENVLDYNESSQHLH
-109 SRILDGATESLPED
+109 SHTLDGATASLPGN
-123 RLFCFALTKLTEH
+123 RLFCFTLTRLSERVH
-136 VYHLR
+136 HLR

-152 CYRVFCN
+152 CYRVFCK
-159 LLSRLYGQERVR
+159 LLNRLYGKERVR
-171 LDPSSESQRTRRLP
+171 LDPPSESQRTRRLP
-185 SGAPAIPSTDTVA
+185 PGAPAIPSADTVA
-198 FWKERLNRYPLGQ
+198 FWKERLSRYPLGQ
-211 TLSFLKANHRGA
+211 TLSFLKAKNRGA

-231 SLSGSDFAALQAF
+231 SLTGSSYAALQAF
-244 VAESNSTLFRLI
+244 VEASNSTLFRLI
-256 VAATAITIARYSNDE
+256 VAATAVTIARYSNDE
-271 ELAGVSIAH
+271 DLEGVSIAH
-280 TFDARQQAGAL
+280 TLDARQQPNAL
-291 GCFTSLVPLWIPHH
+291 GCFTSLVPLWVPHH
-305 SDWSPRQYLSYVDQ
+305 PDWSPRQYLSHVDQ

-330 APQMLLELADE
+330 ATKVLLGLADE

-354 NQSEGLLPSVCPE
+354 NQSEGLFPRVGPE

-382 GPYDLGVNFHYDA
+382 GPYDLGVNFHHDA
-395 KGLSLRVDI
+395 EGLSLNVDI

-417 ADNFMLVLNRFV
+417 ADNLMQVLNRFV
-429 NDGDTAID
+429 SDGDTAIGA
-437 SIEFSEPLSPA
+437 IEFAQPLRPVA
-448 AYGDAMVLTEADSVV
+448 CGDAMALTEADRVV
-463 ARVCEQVQLRPEK
+463 ARFHEQVQLRPK
-476 VAVQSPQQVL
+476 KIAVQTPQQTL
-486 TYAQLSDQALRLARQ
+486 TYAQLSDQALVLAQR
-501 IQAVVDGDALQHGIG
+501 IQAAVDGAALQHGIG

-530 AALELQVPFIPLD
+530 AALKLQVPFIPLD
-543 NALPERRLDAILAT
+543 TALPEQRLEAILVT
-557 TQLGIVLSD
+557 TQLAVVLSD
-566 DQTDVAGLQTRHPGV
+566 VHADVDGLRARHPDV
-581 LVIEL
+581 VVIEL
-586 PNSGAL
+586 PHAATL
-592 LPSVSEEPIRK
+592 LSSVSEEPLR
-603 QRCDQAYILFTSG
+603 QQGCEQAYILFTSG

-632 NFLMAMTF
+632 NFLMAMTL

-651 ALTPICFDISIL
+651 ALTPISFDISIL

-678 DDETRRS
+678 GDETRRS
-685 AVALARHIN
+685 GTALARHIN
-694 HSAAT
+694 DSAAT

-711 KNARWSCPRRLTI
+711 KNVRWSCPRRLTI
-724 VCGGEALTA
+724 ICGGEALTA
-733 DIAQFLLRDRHLLY
+733 DVAQCLLRDRHLLY
-747 NVYGPTE
+747 NLYGPTE
-754 ATIWASCAC
+754 ATIWASCAR

-778 NRFYVVDEHLRTV
+778 SRFYVVDEQLQTV
-791 ANGQAGELLISGASV
+791 ANGQAGELLISGACV
-806 APGYLNVDSRNAFID
+806 APGYLNVDSHKAFID
-821 VPGIQGKVY
+821 VPGIKGKVY
-830 RTGDRVRHFGEGQ
+830 RTGDLVRSFGEGQ
-843 LAYLGRSD
+843 LAYLGRVDS
-851 NQLKLNGHRIEL
+851 QLKLNGHRVEL

-873 LGPAE
+873 LGQVD
-878 VFTVVRSGTEP
+878 VFTVLRAGTVP
-889 HLCSFYWSGQ
+889 HLCSFYWAGQ
-899 GDAVDESR
+899 GDAVDEQR
-907 VLAELKN
+907 ALAELKKV
-914 ALPLYMVPA
+914 LPLYMVPA
-923 TLLRLEVIPL
+923 TLLRLDAIPL
-933 TPSGKVDLRRLASE
+933 TASGKVDLRRLASE
-947 PLALLG
+947 PLALLS
-953 VQSSGAVTPVS
+953 VASSGGLAPVS
-964 VLAPSTYDSE
+964 SAIPSTHDPEGSE
-974 SSEVKVRAIILSCL
+974 ARVRAIILSCL
-988 GVDVQDRQLPLGWLG
+988 GVAVHDRQLPLGWLG

-1032 NTLAAIAEELSA
+1032 NTLAAISEELSN
-1044 RQSRNGDAN
+1044 RQPRNSDDD
-1053 SQQARETPQPA
+1053 SQQATEKPQQA
-1064 TRSEKDDQIAIIG
+1064 VRTEQDDQIAIIG

-1087 AQGFWQA
+1087 APAFWQA
-1094 LLDNRNL
+1094 LLDNRDL
-1101 ISNTS
+1101 ISSAS
-1106 RPGFS
+1106 RPGFT

-1178 ADYATLQAKFSTPS
+1178 ADYATLQARFSTQPN
-1192 TPYTLPGNS
+1192 PYTLPGNS

-1222 DTACSGSLSAV
+1222 DTACSGSLSAL
-1233 VKACHDLAS
+1233 VKACQDLAS

-1262 LGLQA
+1262 QGLQA

-1296 LLKPLCQARQD
+1296 LLKPLRRAKQD

-1342 RVYSPGLAAQVSYI
+1342 RVYSPGLAAQVNYI

-1378 RELCPNQPEQSVWLG
+1378 RELCPDQPEQSVWLG

-1407 AASLAKVLLAM
+1407 VASLAKVLLAM

-1424 ANHHFSRLNPLINLE
+1424 ANHHFSRLNPLIDLE
-1439 QSPFS
+1439 GSPFS
-1444 ILTQTRPWPE
+1444 ILTQTRPWPS
-1454 PHVAG
+1454 PQVAG

-1472 VVGNAPRRERF
+1472 VVGQAPHRERC
-1483 ANLHACYLVTLSAA
+1483 ANLHTCYLVTLSAA
-1497 SDKAMQAMREQ
+1497 SDKALQAMREQ
-1508 LKDFLIRSLQTDPS
+1508 LKDFVTVTLRTDPS

-1567 AVQANGDAA
+1567 VAQANGDAA
-1576 ASLRTDLPRHEALSA
+1576 ASLLADLPRHEALSA

-1603 WASVHLGESGQ
+1603 WASVHRGESGQ

-1625 REYWFDQVRP
+1625 RDYWFDQVRP

-1640 ESAR
+1640 ESDR